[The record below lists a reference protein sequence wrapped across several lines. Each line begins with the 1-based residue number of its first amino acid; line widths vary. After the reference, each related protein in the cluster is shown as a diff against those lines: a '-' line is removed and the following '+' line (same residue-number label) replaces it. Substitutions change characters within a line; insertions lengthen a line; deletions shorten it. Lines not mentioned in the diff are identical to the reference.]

1 MAASLFY
8 RTEAVCETKKMF
20 RVSLL
25 FRSALNSKHVIIMI
39 IVVVVIHFK
48 VSVVVQII

>member
-1 MAASLFY
+1 MAAILFY

-25 FRSALNSKHVIIMI
+25 FRSALNSKHIIITI
-39 IVVVVIHFK
+39 IVVVVHFK